1 MYQPSMEL
9 YCKHHCPACNTVNWT
24 YHGNSQSDG
33 TDGDADACQCWS
45 CGVAYW
51 LLEEDLADDIYDGD
65 LDDAETQ
72 KGRETP

>member
-1 MYQPSMEL
+1 MEL
-9 YCKHHCPACNTVNWT
+9 YCKHHCPACSTVNWT
-24 YHGNSQSDG
+24 YHGHSLDDG
-33 TDGDADACQCWS
+33 TDGDADACECWN
-45 CGVAYW
+45 CGVVYW